1 MTEIP
6 VTYDNGSRFAHIN
19 TVIKDTDVYL
29 FDALTGRQGDNGRRV
44 YMQFFDRNFPHDL
57 TGETV
62 ELQGKDVK
70 GVTKTSASLERVFSP
85 KAGTCSFL
93 VPGAFYQAAGPYQ
106 NAYFVIKKVGTD
118 QVVSTIPVSFSVM
131 ENAVFMTT
139 GESVPYLANVDGKIA
154 DVAKRVDSVT
164 TAFNETLNTIN
175 DGATA
180 VANQV
185 TQYMK
190 QLKDNQVATLGGANN
205 FTSTNHFSNLI
216 VDNWSG
222 SAVDGLKSYVT
233 DQVRAGVGSIK
244 IPTAFNGTAGSRNI
258 TISNGAT
265 NSSAND
271 SLYAWKE
278 DYGGGFWKIFGVGK
292 VHVNSLTQGGHF
304 NIQLP
309 WDVNDGDF
317 IIGESFTDYMSKAEI
332 MNGHIEFYMYAGD
345 YSNQEVWIDFTVAHT
360 PS

>member
-1 MTEIP
+1 
-6 VTYDNGSRFAHIN
+6 
-19 TVIKDTDVYL
+19 
-29 FDALTGRQGDNGRRV
+29 
-44 YMQFFDRNFPHDL
+44 
-57 TGETV
+57 
-62 ELQGKDVK
+62 
-70 GVTKTSASLERVFSP
+70 
-85 KAGTCSFL
+85 
-93 VPGAFYQAAGPYQ
+93 
-106 NAYFVIKKVGTD
+106 
-118 QVVSTIPVSFSVM
+118 M

-175 DGATA
+175 DSATS

-205 FTSTNHFSNLI
+205 FTSTNHFANLI
-216 VDNWSG
+216 VDAWSG
-222 SAVDGLKSYVT
+222 SAVDSLKTYVS
-233 DQVRAGVGSIK
+233 DQVKAGVGSIQS
-244 IPTAFNGTAGSRNI
+244 FSGTQGSRNI
-258 TISNGAT
+258 TISNGASK
-265 NSSAND
+265 SSATD

-278 DYGGGFWKIFGVGK
+278 DYGNGYWKIFGVGK
-292 VHVNSLTQGGHF
+292 VHVDNLTQGGHF

-332 MNGHIEFYMYAGD
+332 LNNHIEFYMYAGD

>member
-1 MTEIP
+1 MADYE
-6 VTYDNGSRFAHIN
+6 VQYSGKFA
-19 TVIKDTDVYL
+19 VIDTDIKSTDSYL
-29 FDALTGRQGDNGRRV
+29 FDGLNGRQGDEGRRV
-44 YMQFFDRNFPHDL
+44 YLQIRDNGFPHDL

-62 ELQGKDVK
+62 ELHGKDAK
-70 GVTKTSASLERVFSP
+70 GMTKTTASMEHVFSA
-85 KAGTCSFL
+85 KAGTLSFL
-93 VPGAFYQAAGPYQ
+93 IPGAFYQAVGDYQ
-106 NAYFVIKKVGTD
+106 NAYFVIKKTGTD
-118 QVVSTIPVSFSVM
+118 QVVSTIPVSFTVM
-131 ENAVFMTT
+131 ENAIFMTT

-175 DGATA
+175 DSATS

-205 FTSTNHFSNLI
+205 FTSTNHFANLI
-216 VDNWSG
+216 VDAWSG
-222 SAVDGLKSYVT
+222 SAVDSLKTYVS
-233 DQVRAGVGSIK
+233 DQVKAGVGSIQS
-244 IPTAFNGTAGSRNI
+244 FSGTQGSRNI
-258 TISNGAT
+258 TISNGASK
-265 NSSAND
+265 SSATD

-278 DYGGGFWKIFGVGK
+278 DFGNGYWKIFGVGK
-292 VHVNSLTQGGHF
+292 VHVDNLTQGGHF

-309 WDVNDGDF
+309 WDINDGDF

-332 MNGHIEFYMYAGD
+332 LNNHIEFYMYAGD

>member
-1 MTEIP
+1 MADYE
-6 VTYDNGSRFAHIN
+6 VQYSGKFA
-19 TVIKDTDVYL
+19 VIDTDIKSTDSYL
-29 FDALTGRQGDNGRRV
+29 FDGLNGRQGDEGRRV
-44 YMQFFDRNFPHDL
+44 YLQIRDNGFPHDL

-62 ELQGKDVK
+62 ELHGKDAK
-70 GVTKTSASLERVFSP
+70 GMTKTTASMEHVFSA

-139 GESVPYLANVDGKIA
+139 GESVPYLASVDGKIA

-164 TAFNETLNTIN
+164 SAFNATLNTIN
-175 DGATA
+175 DSATS

-185 TQYMK
+185 NQFLK

-205 FTSTNHFSNLI
+205 FTSTNHFANLI
-216 VDNWSG
+216 VDAWSG
-222 SAVDGLKSYVT
+222 SAVDSLKSYVT
-233 DQVRAGVGSIK
+233 DQVKAGVGSIQS
-244 IPTAFNGTAGSRNI
+244 FSGTQGSRNI
-258 TISNGAT
+258 TISNGASK
-265 NSSAND
+265 SSATD

-278 DYGGGFWKIFGVGK
+278 YFGNGYWKIFGAGK
-292 VHVNSLTQGGHF
+292 VHVDKLTQGGHF

-309 WDVNDGDF
+309 WDINDGDF

-332 MNGHIEFYMYAGD
+332 MNNHIEFYMYAGD
-345 YSNQEVWIDFTVAHT
+345 YSNQEVWIDFTIAHV
-360 PS
+360 PY

>member
-1 MTEIP
+1 MADYE
-6 VTYDNGSRFAHIN
+6 VQYSGKFA
-19 TVIKDTDVYL
+19 VIDTDIKSTDSYL
-29 FDALTGRQGDNGRRV
+29 FEGLNGRQGDEGRRV
-44 YMQFFDRNFPHDL
+44 YLQIRDNGFPHDL

-62 ELQGKDVK
+62 ELHGKDAK
-70 GVTKTSASLERVFSP
+70 GMTKTTASMEHVFSA
-85 KAGTCSFL
+85 KAGTLSFL
-93 VPGAFYQAAGPYQ
+93 IPGAFYQAVGDYQ
-106 NAYFVIKKVGTD
+106 NAYFVIKKTGTD
-118 QVVSTIPVSFSVM
+118 QVVSTIPVSFTVM
-131 ENAVFMTT
+131 ENAIFMTT

-175 DGATA
+175 DSATS

-205 FTSTNHFSNLI
+205 FTSTNHFANLI
-216 VDNWSG
+216 VDAWSG
-222 SAVDGLKSYVT
+222 SAVDDLKSYVT
-233 DQVRAGVGSIK
+233 DQVKAGVGSIQS
-244 IPTAFNGTAGSRNI
+244 FSGTQGSRDI
-258 TISNGAT
+258 TISNGASK
-265 NSSAND
+265 SSASD

-278 DYGGGFWKIFGVGK
+278 YFGNGYWKIFGVGK
-292 VHVNSLTQGGHF
+292 VHVDSLKQGGHF

-317 IIGESFTDYMSKAEI
+317 IVGESFTNYMSKAEI
-332 MNGHIEFYMYAGD
+332 SNGHVEFYMYAGD
-345 YSNQEVWIDFTVAHT
+345 YSNQEVWIDFTIAHT

>member
-1 MTEIP
+1 MADYE
-6 VTYDNGSRFAHIN
+6 VQHSGKFA
-19 TVIKDTDVYL
+19 VIDTDIKNTDSYL
-29 FDALTGRQGDNGRRV
+29 FDDLNGRQGDEGRRV
-44 YMQFFDRNFPHDL
+44 YLQIRDNGFPHDL

-62 ELQGKDVK
+62 LLYGKDVK
-70 GVTKTSASLERVFSP
+70 GVTKTTDLMEHVFSP
-85 KAGTCSFL
+85 KAGTLSFL
-93 VPGAFYQAAGPYQ
+93 IPGVFYQAAGPYQ
-106 NAYFVIKKVGTD
+106 NAYFVIKKTGTD
-118 QVVSTIPVSFSVM
+118 QVVSTIPVSFTVM

-175 DGATA
+175 DSATA

-205 FTSTNHFSNLI
+205 FTSTNHFANLI

-233 DQVRAGVGSIK
+233 DQVRAGIGNIK
-244 IPTAFNGTAGSRNI
+244 IPTPFSGTAGSRSI
-258 TISNGAT
+258 TVSNGAT
-265 NSSAND
+265 TSSASD

-278 DYGGGFWKIFGVGK
+278 DYGNGYWKIFGVGK
-292 VHVNSLTQGGHF
+292 VHVISLTQGGHF

-332 MNGHIEFYMYAGD
+332 LNNHIEFYMYAGD

>member
-1 MTEIP
+1 MADYQVPYT
-6 VTYDNGSRFAHIN
+6 GRFA
-19 TVIKDTDVYL
+19 VIDTDIKSTDSYL
-29 FDALTGRQGDNGRRV
+29 FDGLNGRQGDNGRRV
-44 YMQFFDRNFPHDL
+44 YIQFKDNGFPHDL

-62 ELQGKDVK
+62 ELQGKDAK
-70 GVTKTSASLERVFSP
+70 GMTKTTESMEHVFSP

-93 VPGAFYQAAGPYQ
+93 VPGAFYQTAGPYQ
-106 NAYFVIKKVGTD
+106 PAYFVIKKTNTD

-139 GESVPYLANVDGKIA
+139 GESVPYLASVDGKIA

-164 TAFNETLNTIN
+164 SAFNATLNTIN
-175 DGATA
+175 DSATS

-205 FTSTNHFSNLI
+205 FTSTNHFDNLI
-216 VDNWSG
+216 VDAWSG
-222 SAVDGLKSYVT
+222 SAVDSLKTYVS
-233 DQVRAGVGSIK
+233 DQVKAGVGSIQS
-244 IPTAFNGTAGSRNI
+244 FSGTQSSRNI
-258 TISNGAT
+258 TISNGASK
-265 NSSAND
+265 SSATD

-278 DYGGGFWKIFGVGK
+278 DYGNGYWKIFGVGK
-292 VHVNSLTQGGHF
+292 VHVISLTQGGHF

-309 WDVNDGDF
+309 WDINDGDF

-332 MNGHIEFYMYAGD
+332 LNNHIEFYMYAGD

>member
-1 MTEIP
+1 MAEYE
-6 VTYDNGSRFAHIN
+6 VQYSGKFA
-19 TVIKDTDVYL
+19 VIDTDIKSSDTYL
-29 FDALTGRQGDNGRRV
+29 FDGLNGRQGDNGRRV
-44 YMQFFDRNFPHDL
+44 YVQFKDNGFPHDL
-57 TGETV
+57 NGETV
-62 ELQGKDVK
+62 ELQGKDAQ
-70 GVTKTSASLERVFSP
+70 GMTKTTDSMEHVFSA

-93 VPGAFYQAAGPYQ
+93 IPGAFYQAAGPYQ
-106 NAYFVIKKVGTD
+106 NAYFVIKKTGTE
-118 QVVSTIPVSFSVM
+118 QVVSTIPVSFSVL

-175 DGATA
+175 DSATA

-205 FTSTNHFSNLI
+205 FTSTNHFANLI
-216 VDNWSG
+216 VDAWSG
-222 SAVDGLKSYVT
+222 SAVDDLKSYVT
-233 DQVRAGVGSIK
+233 DQVKAGVGNIK
-244 IPTAFNGTAGSRNI
+244 IPQSFSGTAGSRDI

-265 NSSAND
+265 TSSAAD

-278 DYGGGFWKIFGVGK
+278 DFGGGYWKIFGVGK
-292 VHVNSLTQGGHF
+292 VHVISLTQGGHF

>member
-1 MTEIP
+1 MADYE
-6 VTYDNGSRFAHIN
+6 VQYSGKFA
-19 TVIKDTDVYL
+19 VIDTDIKSTDSYL
-29 FDALTGRQGDNGRRV
+29 FDGLNGRQGDEGRRV
-44 YMQFFDRNFPHDL
+44 YLQIRDNGFPHDL

-62 ELQGKDVK
+62 ELHGKDAK
-70 GVTKTSASLERVFSP
+70 GMTKTTASMEHVFSA

-139 GESVPYLANVDGKIA
+139 GESVPYLASVDGKIA

-164 TAFNETLNTIN
+164 SAFNATLNTIN
-175 DGATA
+175 DSATS

-205 FTSTNHFSNLI
+205 FTSTNHFANLI
-216 VDNWSG
+216 VDAWSG
-222 SAVDGLKSYVT
+222 SAVDSLKTYVS
-233 DQVRAGVGSIK
+233 DQVKAGVGSIQS
-244 IPTAFNGTAGSRNI
+244 FSGTQGSRNI
-258 TISNGAT
+258 TISNGASK
-265 NSSAND
+265 SSATD

-278 DYGGGFWKIFGVGK
+278 DFGNGYWKIFGVGK
-292 VHVNSLTQGGHF
+292 VHVDNLTQGGHF

-332 MNGHIEFYMYAGD
+332 LNNHIEFYMYAGD
-345 YSNQEVWIDFTVAHT
+345 YSNQEVWIDFTIAHT